1 MLFTILE
8 YLQNIFNNLFSIF
21 FEANPHQSI
30 AQEIDEK
37 TNKVS
42 NKKTTHH
49 VASKRNDTE
58 RAKFLVEKGFGH
70 RFLLYRAVIKGDTE
84 TVSLL
89 IEKGADID
97 AKTPKGLTL
106 LYIAARSK
114 KYNVLELLIQKGA
127 NVNELCPNESAL
139 FVAANNG
146 DEKLAK
152 MLIENNADINIKTAI
167 NGFTPLFWAAISDHK
182 NVVNL
187 LVEYGAD
194 VNAKDNVLLETA

>member
-89 IEKGADID
+89 IEKGADVD

-106 LYIAARSK
+106 LYIAAS
-114 KYNVLELLIQKGA
+114 VLVISSIGTASTFEAVSDRLIITFSPRYWY
-127 NVNELCPNESAL
+127 L
-139 FVAANNG
+139 
-146 DEKLAK
+146 
-152 MLIENNADINIKTAI
+152 
-167 NGFTPLFWAAISDHK
+167 
-182 NVVNL
+182 
-187 LVEYGAD
+187 Y
-194 VNAKDNVLLETA
+194 

>member
-58 RAKFLVEKGFGH
+58 RAKFQVEKGFGH
-70 RFLLYRAVIKGDTE
+70 RFLLYHTVIKGDTE

-97 AKTPKGLTL
+97 AKTPKGLTP

-127 NVNELCPNESAL
+127 NVNELCPEESAL
-139 FVAANNG
+139 FLSANNG
-146 DEKLAK
+146 DENLAK
-152 MLIENNADINIKTAI
+152 ILIDNNADINIKTSAS
-167 NGFTPLFWAAISDHK
+167 GFTPLFWAATSNQKKI
-182 NVVNL
+182 L
-187 LVEYGAD
+187 FIF
-194 VNAKDNVLLETA
+194 